1 MVGCMSAGYVE
12 RICHFINQNNVGDM
26 KGVPEGLR
34 WISKDDVPTDAEF
47 KVISR
52 KSFLSLRL
60 DVYCC

>member
-1 MVGCMSAGYVE
+1 MVGCMFAGFGE

-26 KGVPEGLR
+26 TGVPEGLR
-34 WISKDDVPTDAEF
+34 WVSKDDVPTDAEF

-52 KSFLSLRL
+52 KSSLSLRP